1 MVEDNSE
8 SYYLY
13 NPSHALPIV
22 FAALIGISWLMHI
35 WQNFRYHF
43 WRVTYFMAWGGT
55 VFMSGWIMRA
65 VSSYNLANMATYS
78 AQYVLILCG
87 PPIYSAAEYNTLG
100 RLMHYL
106 PMHAPLNPSRLV
118 YFFVYLGAA
127 VESLTAAGAAK
138 QSVAKDDIQKLRS
151 GQNLVLVGL
160 ILQAVVEVL
169 FMTMVGMMHYRCA
182 HSNMMTRKVRNVN
195 IMLYGTS
202 TLILLRCICRAVE
215 GFAVKQAL
223 DTTACEGTC
232 NTVLRHEWFLYAF
245 EAAPM
250 VLYTYW
256 LNFMHP
262 GRLLPREPNC
272 YLDFEKI
279 ERRGP
284 GWIDKRATW
293 MTFVDLFDVAG
304 TGHEKFW
311 LKPDDWPV
319 VRDMG
324 SEQENFRK

>member
-1 MVEDNSE
+1 MV
-8 SYYLY
+8 
-13 NPSHALPIV
+13 
-22 FAALIGISWLMHI
+22 
-35 WQNFRYHF
+35 
-43 WRVTYFMAWGGT
+43 WGGA

-65 VSSYNLANMATYS
+65 VSSYYPARMAMYS

-87 PPIYSAAEYNTLG
+87 PPIYSAAEYNVLG

-118 YFFVYLGAA
+118 YLFVYLGAA
-127 VESLTAAGAAK
+127 VEGLTAAGSAK
-138 QSVAKDDIQKLRS
+138 QSVAKGDKEKLRS
-151 GQNLVLVGL
+151 GQNLVIVGL
-160 ILQAVVEVL
+160 VLQAVVESL
-169 FMTMVGMMHYRCA
+169 FIAMVGLIYYRA
-182 HSNMMTRKVRNVN
+182 ARSDMVTTKVRNVC

-202 TLILLRCICRAVE
+202 TLVLLRCICRAVE

-223 DTTACEGTC
+223 DSTTCKGTC
-232 NTVLRHEWFLYAF
+232 KTVLKYEWFLYAF

-250 VLYTYW
+250 ILYTYW

-262 GRLLPREPNC
+262 GRLLPRERNC

-279 ERRGP
+279 ERNGP
-284 GWIDKRATW
+284 GWIDNRSPW

-311 LKPDDWPV
+311 LKPNDWPV
-319 VRDMG
+319 VLDGGIEHG
-324 SEQENFRK
+324 SVAKATKGR